1 MFYIEKNDKPNIFE
15 KWLKIIKIEE
25 NKIILPIIENISDK
39 DLEKIAIKTVKKIKR
54 NSNSK
59 KVVLSKEMQKYNLYI
74 NYLNTAEIDILD
86 GKWLYEILLTD
97 IVQYIIKKKNI
108 DIEKTQI
115 SVLIND
121 LNEIEYENIKELSR
135 KYKHINIITNHI
147 EKFKKIEKQLEEE
160 GIIINITNNKKKSL
174 LKSKIVLNIDFP
186 NELFNKYSINEN
198 SIIINV
204 KNNIRIN
211 KKRFNGLNINNY
223 EIDFTENKKDNIHY
237 ENKYYLKDIYEA
249 DFYKRQNYKSI
260 RDKIKQDKVIVT
272 KLYLQNSEI

>member
-15 KWLKIIKIEE
+15 KWLKVIKIEG

-39 DLEKIAIKTVKKIKR
+39 DLEKIAVKTVKKIKR

-59 KVVLSKEMQKYNLYI
+59 KIVLSKEMQKYNLYI
-74 NYLNTAEIDILD
+74 NTLNTAEIEILD
-86 GKWLYEILLTD
+86 GQWLYEILLID
-97 IVQYIIKKKNI
+97 IVEYIIKKKSI
-108 DIEKTQI
+108 DIDKTQI

-121 LNEIEYENIKELSR
+121 LNDIEYENIKELSK

-147 EKFKKIEKQLEEE
+147 EKFKKIEEQLEEE
-160 GIIINITNNKKKSL
+160 GIIISITNNKKKSL
-174 LKSKIVLNIDFP
+174 LKSKIIINVDFP

-198 SIIINV
+198 SIIVNV
-204 KNNIRIN
+204 KNRIKIN
-211 KKRFNGLNINNY
+211 KKRFNGLNIDNY
-223 EIDFTENKKDNIHY
+223 EIDFREDKKDNIHY
-237 ENKYYLKDIYEA
+237 ENKYYLRDIYEA

-260 RDKIKQDKVIVT
+260 RDKIKLDKVIIK

>member
-160 GIIINITNNKKKSL
+160 GRIINITNNKKKSL

-204 KNNIRIN
+204 KNNIKIN

-223 EIDFTENKKDNIHY
+223 EIDFTENKKDNA
-237 ENKYYLKDIYEA
+237 K
-249 DFYKRQNYKSI
+249 
-260 RDKIKQDKVIVT
+260 
-272 KLYLQNSEI
+272 